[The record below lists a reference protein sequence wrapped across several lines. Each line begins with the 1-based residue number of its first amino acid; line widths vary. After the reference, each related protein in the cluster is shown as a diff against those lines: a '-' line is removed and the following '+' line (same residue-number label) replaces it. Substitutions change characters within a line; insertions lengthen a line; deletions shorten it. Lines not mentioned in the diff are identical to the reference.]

1 MSAQDVA
8 KAISSARKKRGV
20 AKSSVTRLTRK
31 LPDVEGITD
40 AHSTSLQAQQML
52 KELESANSNFRTHHL
67 AIIDLVD
74 DEGTLIT
81 EQNAL
86 DTHDDAVSDI
96 STHLNALLSAHTS
109 GNGANLQWVVSKRLS
124 HLDKGLTSHH
134 ICRRPQ
140 SFQHFRFREAGLPEA
155 FGKGWL

>member
-20 AKSSVTRLTRK
+20 AKSSVTRLTKK

-40 AHSTSLQAQQML
+40 THSASLQAQQML
-52 KELESANSNFRTHHL
+52 KELESANSDFRTHHL

-96 STHLNALLSAHTS
+96 STCLIPLAMVPTRN
-109 GNGANLQWVVSKRLS
+109 
-124 HLDKGLTSHH
+124 
-134 ICRRPQ
+134 
-140 SFQHFRFREAGLPEA
+140 E
-155 FGKGWL
+155 